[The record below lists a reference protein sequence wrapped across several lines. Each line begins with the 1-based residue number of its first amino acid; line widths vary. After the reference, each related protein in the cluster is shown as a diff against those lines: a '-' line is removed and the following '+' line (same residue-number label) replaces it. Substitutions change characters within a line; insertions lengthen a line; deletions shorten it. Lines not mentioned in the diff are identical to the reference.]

1 MILVGGCFT
10 FFKFGLLLTLG
21 AHVQRG
27 GTVLG
32 SCVSVLNLVLL
43 LTLGVHVQRGGTVLG
58 SCVSVLN
65 LANFVKVYTGTA
77 LRP

>member
-10 FFKFGLLLTLG
+10 FLKLGLLLTLG
-21 AHVQRG
+21 A
-27 GTVLG
+27 
-32 SCVSVLNLVLL
+32 
-43 LTLGVHVQRGGTVLG
+43 HVQRGGTVLG